1 VLSGSHSLGQ
11 AQCQFFR
18 ARIYNGTNIDTSF
31 AASRRTTCPSSGG
44 DTNLSP
50 LDSLTPVLFDNNYF
64 SDLVARRGLL
74 ISDQVL
80 FDGASQ
86 DPLVRI
92 YSDSNAAFF
101 RDFAEAMTKMSDITP
116 LTGTAGEIR
125 RNCRLV
131 N

>member
-1 VLSGSHSLGQ
+1 
-11 AQCQFFR
+11 
-18 ARIYNGTNIDTSF
+18 
-31 AASRRTTCPSSGG
+31 
-44 DTNLSP
+44 
-50 LDSLTPVLFDNNYF
+50 
-64 SDLVARRGLL
+64 
-74 ISDQVL
+74 VL